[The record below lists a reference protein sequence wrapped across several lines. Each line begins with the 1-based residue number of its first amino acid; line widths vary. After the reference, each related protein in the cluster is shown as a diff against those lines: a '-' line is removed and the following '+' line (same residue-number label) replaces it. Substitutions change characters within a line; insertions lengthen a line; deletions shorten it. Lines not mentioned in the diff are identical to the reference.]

1 MSYKRSVSDA
11 DVSGKRVI
19 VRVDFNVP
27 VKDGVVGDDTRIR
40 AALPTINLL
49 RECGARIVCM
59 SHLGRP
65 AGTGFEAAY
74 SMEPVAA
81 RFSELLGAPV
91 AYVRDVCGEE
101 ALAASR
107 ALADGEVLLVENL
120 RFEKGEKKND
130 PAFAA
135 ALAKLGDVYVDDAFG
150 VAHRAHASVAG
161 VPAILPAYAGL
172 LLAGEVDTITGMLND
187 PARPFVA
194 VLGGSKVS
202 DKIGVIDAL
211 SEKVDVLL
219 IGGGM
224 CFTFMQA
231 QGLPIGSSLV
241 EPEWVERAG
250 EMLDKAAE
258 RGCRIVLPLDYVVA
272 DKFAADAATQIVD
285 KTAIPEGWMGLD
297 IGPRSCELYARELAG
312 ANTVFWNGPM
322 GVFEMEAFAAG
333 TRAVGQAIAD
343 NAACTSVV
351 GGGDSAA
358 AVKKFGL
365 ESGMTFISTGGGASM
380 ELVEGKALPGVE
392 AIPNAD

>member
-1 MSYKRSVSDA
+1 MSYKRSVRDA
-11 DVSGKRVI
+11 DVAGKRVI

-40 AALPTINLL
+40 AALPTVNLL
-49 RECGARIVCM
+49 RQRGGRVVCM

-65 AGTGFEAAY
+65 AGTGFEADF
-74 SMEPVAA
+74 SMEPVAR

-91 AYVRDVCGEE
+91 SYVRDICGPE
-101 ALAASR
+101 ALAA
-107 ALADGEVLLVENL
+107 ANGLADGDVLLVENL

-172 LLAGEVDTITGMLND
+172 LLAKEVDTITGMLAD

-231 QGLPIGSSLV
+231 QGLGIGSSLV
-241 EPEWVERAG
+241 EPDWVERAG
-250 EMLDKAAE
+250 QMLEKAAA
-258 RGCRIVLPLDYVVA
+258 RGCRIVLPVDYVVA
-272 DKFAADAATQIVD
+272 DRFAPDAATQVVD
-285 KTAIPEGWMGLD
+285 ADKIPDGWMGLD
-297 IGPRSCELYARELAG
+297 IGPRSCGLYASELAG
-312 ANTVFWNGPM
+312 AKTVFWNGPM
-322 GVFEMEAFAAG
+322 GVFEMDAFAAG
-333 TRAVGQAIAD
+333 TRAVGEDIAA
-343 NAACTSVV
+343 NEECTSVV

-365 ESGMTFISTGGGASM
+365 EGGMTFISTGGGASM